1 MPRCARFGSAQ
12 WRVLRISDR
21 PFRWNVTV
29 STHSTAPA
37 SRLRALT
44 ADDFDYED
52 PESDGWEQLRL
63 LCDELQERGAVMD
76 CADEMFA
83 LMERLDGVDLG
94 SPGPLVHALESTG
107 AAYEPLL
114 QASVERK
121 PSPLS
126 VWMVNRILN
135 ADRADHQSWLDLLA
149 LAADHPLA
157 SSQTHADARDFL
169 AHQAAPDQR

>member
-1 MPRCARFGSAQ
+1 M
-12 WRVLRISDR
+12 
-21 PFRWNVTV
+21 

-44 ADDFDYED
+44 ADDFQSND
-52 PESDGWEQLRL
+52 PESDGWEQLGL
-63 LCDELQERGAVMD
+63 ICDELQARSAVMD

-83 LMERLDGVDLG
+83 LMERLDDVNMG

-107 AAYEPLL
+107 AAYEPPL

-135 ADRADHQSWLDLLA
+135 ADRADRQSWLDLLI

-157 SSQTHADARDFL
+157 SSQTHADARAFL
-169 AHQAAPDQR
+169 AHQAASDQR